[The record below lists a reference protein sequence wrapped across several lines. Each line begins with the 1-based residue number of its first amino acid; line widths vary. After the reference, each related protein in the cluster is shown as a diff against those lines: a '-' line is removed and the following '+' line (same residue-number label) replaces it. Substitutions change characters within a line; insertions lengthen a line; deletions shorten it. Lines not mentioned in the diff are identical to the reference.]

1 MWHNWFTKPEHFS
14 SSRDYFFTKTSVVF
28 SPSLPP
34 SLSLFLPLSPPH
46 SLHVHPKLSAVMIV
60 SHMHL
65 ELLLFMRNTGREGG
79 RKGKR
84 EEEEEGKGG
93 RGREGGR
100 EREREREG
108 EGGRG

>member
-1 MWHNWFTKPEHFS
+1 MWHNWFTKLEHFS

-46 SLHVHPKLSAVMIV
+46 SLHVHLKLSAVMIV
-60 SHMHL
+60 SHVHL

-84 EEEEEGKGG
+84 EEEEEGRREGG
-93 RGREGGR
+93 GGREGG
-100 EREREREG
+100 REREG